1 MKQKILLFFVVSLLS
16 ITSTKAQSVATIM
29 NKVVNSFNNATNIGA
44 DFSLSSKQMNIKG
57 SIVMQG
63 IKYRIISDDY
73 KCWYDGKTQW
83 VYNSATGE
91 VNIVE
96 PAREDV
102 ETSNPYL
109 AVMRYNT
116 KYRTVLKSSNDD
128 SYSVEL
134 IAKNPYVD
142 MTNILIT
149 INKNTHL
156 ISEAVATMIDD
167 VTQTIKFTNYKT
179 NENISNDIFV
189 FDSKMVPVGTPVI
202 DLR

>member
-1 MKQKILLFFVVSLLS
+1 MRKIILFVVISFMSL
-16 ITSTKAQSVATIM
+16 STISAQSVTTIM
-29 NKVVNSFNNATNIGA
+29 NKVVNTFNNATNIGA
-44 DFSLSSKQMNIKG
+44 DFSLSSTQINING

-63 IKYRIISDDY
+63 IKYRIISDNY

-116 KYRTVLKSSNDD
+116 KYRTVLNSSNDH

-142 MTNILIT
+142 MTNIMII

-156 ISEAVATMIDD
+156 ISEAIATMIDD

-189 FDSKMVPVGTPVI
+189 FDSKMVPAGTPVI